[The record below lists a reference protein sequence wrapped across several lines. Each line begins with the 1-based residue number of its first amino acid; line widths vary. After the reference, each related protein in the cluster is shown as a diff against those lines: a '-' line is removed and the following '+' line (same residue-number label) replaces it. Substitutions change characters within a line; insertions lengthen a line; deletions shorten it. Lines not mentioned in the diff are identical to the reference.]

1 MAKPFFDH
9 FGLLAPLYEFFIKPK
24 KPDNLCTL
32 IDCPPEGMLLD
43 AGGGTGRVAQFLS
56 THANRV
62 IVADESHKMLRQAG
76 SKGTLEP
83 VCSLT
88 ESLPFADGFFD
99 RIIMVDALH
108 HVEHQQLTVLELWRV
123 LKPGG
128 KIVIEEPDIHHL
140 AVKLIALGE
149 KLALMRTHFLS
160 PKKIA
165 DLFGATN
172 AGITIE
178 LDGGIAWIIVK
189 KPFSEQSPKN
199 AA

>member
-1 MAKPFFDH
+1 MAKPLFDH
-9 FGLLAPLYEFFIKPK
+9 FGILAPLYERFIQPK
-24 KPDNLCTL
+24 TPEKLCAI
-32 IDCPPEGMLLD
+32 IDCPPEGLILD

-62 IVADESHKMLRQAG
+62 IIADESHKMLQQAG
-76 SKGTLEP
+76 TKGTLEP

-108 HVEHQQLTVLELWRV
+108 HVEHQQQTALELWRV

-128 KIVIEEPDIHHL
+128 KIVVEEPDIRRL

-160 PKKIA
+160 PNRIA
-165 DLFGATN
+165 GLFGTLNGSTN
-172 AGITIE
+172 IDM
-178 LDGGIAWIIVK
+178 DGHIARVVVK
-189 KPFSEQSPKN
+189 KPIP
-199 AA
+199 